1 MTGNNQGNE
10 VEKDQFCKDLLY
22 DVFTLD
28 AVEEI
33 HSHTVFRKQERYLDS
48 PTKMVQFLDSR
59 RRESLLRQV
68 CDEIFRGAIIQLQ
81 FDQTKTKLIG
91 AGLIVRRDKIKALL
105 FLKPFK

>member
-28 AVEEI
+28 TVEEI
-33 HSHTVFRKQERYLDS
+33 HSHTVFRKEERDLNS

-68 CDEIFRGAIIQLQ
+68 CTITIRGR
-81 FDQTKTKLIG
+81 FSD
-91 AGLIVRRDKIKALL
+91 
-105 FLKPFK
+105 